1 MNIVITIRSDRV
13 VRSVAVLVAAVAA
26 AGPLTA
32 CGSTGGASADISI
45 VASTNVYASIAE
57 TLVRGLPPGRV
68 AVTSILSDP
77 SLDPHSY
84 EASARNELA
93 LSRADL
99 VLENGGGYD
108 GFVQTLEDA
117 AGVSPVTIDAV
128 RLSGHADD
136 AELNEHVWYDLPTMA
151 RVVARIENFFATTHP
166 DAARVVSR
174 NARTFLAGLRALEA
188 AETDLEAQHGGTGVA
203 ITEAVPLY
211 LLQACGL
218 VNRTPAEFSQ
228 AVEEGTDA
236 SPRVLETMLDLFRE
250 HQVRLLV
257 YNEQTGGPQTDQV
270 IDAARANGVPVVAV
284 TETLPAHTDYLSWMR
299 ALLGEITAALR

>member
-1 MNIVITIRSDRV
+1 VLRSLAIV
-13 VRSVAVLVAAVAA
+13 VAAVSATGA
-26 AGPLTA
+26 LAA
-32 CGSTGGASADISI
+32 CGSAGGASADISI

-57 TLVRGLPPGRV
+57 ALVKGLPPGEV

-77 SLDPHSY
+77 ALDPHSY

-99 VLENGGGYD
+99 VIANGGGYD
-108 GFVQTLEDA
+108 GFVKTLEDA

-151 RVVARIENFFATTHP
+151 RVARRIERFFAATHP
-166 DAARVVSR
+166 DAGRVVSR
-174 NARTFLAGLRALEA
+174 NAGAFLAGLRTLEA
-188 AETDLEAQHGGTGVA
+188 TEAGIKASHGGTGVA

-236 SPRVLETMLDLFRE
+236 SPRVLETMLDLLRG

-270 IDAARANGVPVVAV
+270 IAAARSSNVPVVAV
-284 TETLPAHTDYLSWMR
+284 TETLPEHTDYLRWVG
-299 ALLGEITAALR
+299 ALLDEITAALR